1 MIEQLKTWDRE
12 LFVYLNGLGAKGFDL
27 FWIGVTQEEI
37 WIPLYLLFIILIF
50 LRFKIK
56 RDKIVA
62 YAGFLASFVVVF
74 GLTRLIKATIKRL
87 RPNNVESLQ
96 DIIRILQ
103 EPTYYS
109 FVSGHTSSSVALS
122 TFMVLLLQDRSK
134 WIYLVYI
141 WPALF
146 AYSRIYVGVHYPS
159 DIVAGA
165 ILGFI
170 CAYIIYK
177 ICKRYFSQEERGYFS
192 D

>member
-37 WIPLYLLFIILIF
+37 WIPLYLLFIVLIF
-50 LRFKIK
+50 LHFKIK
-56 RDKIVA
+56 RNKIVA
-62 YAGFLASFVVVF
+62 YAGFFASFIVAF

-109 FVSGHTSSSVALS
+109 FVSGHTSTSVALS
-122 TFMVLLLQDRSK
+122 TFMVLLLRDRFK

-141 WPALF
+141 WPLLF

-159 DIVAGA
+159 DIAAGA
-165 ILGFI
+165 LLGFV
-170 CAYIIYK
+170 CGLTIYK
-177 ICKRYFSQEERGYFS
+177 ICQRYFTEEEKVYS
-192 D
+192 TN